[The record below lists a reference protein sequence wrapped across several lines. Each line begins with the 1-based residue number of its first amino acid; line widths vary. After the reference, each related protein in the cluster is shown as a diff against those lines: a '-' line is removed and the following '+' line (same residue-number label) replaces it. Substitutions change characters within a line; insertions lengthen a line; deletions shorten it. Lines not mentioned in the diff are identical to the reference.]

1 MKSIGKEHLGYTVN
15 RSGVKLRKFIVEQ
28 CRKYKIPTGCFS
40 STDDDIYTPDE
51 KLALELLEDNKEL
64 PNDLKERLLST
75 LEERK
80 QMHRVTKLNI
90 SISNDEIDKF
100 LRAKGMDPSTF

>member
-1 MKSIGKEHLGYTVN
+1 MKSIGKEYLGYTVN
-15 RSGVKLRKFIVEQ
+15 RSGVRHRKFIVEQ

-40 STDDDIYTPDE
+40 STNDDIYTPDE

-75 LEERK
+75 LEEREK
-80 QMHRVTKLNI
+80 RNKSLNI
-90 SISNDEIDKF
+90 NN
-100 LRAKGMDPSTF
+100 

>member
-1 MKSIGKEHLGYTVN
+1 MKPAVLN
-15 RSGVKLRKFIVEQ
+15 A
-28 CRKYKIPTGCFS
+28 
-40 STDDDIYTPDE
+40 STNGSRNQLPDE
-51 KLALELLEDNKEL
+51 F
-64 PNDLKERLLST
+64 KERLLST

-80 QMHRVTKLNI
+80 QMHRVNKLNI

>member
-1 MKSIGKEHLGYTVN
+1 MDTYTSKSYITEDE
-15 RSGVKLRKFIVEQ
+15 RQ
-28 CRKYKIPTGCFS
+28 AYKIIRS
-40 STDDDIYTPDE
+40 RNQLPDE
-51 KLALELLEDNKEL
+51 
-64 PNDLKERLLST
+64 LKERLLST

-100 LRAKGMDPSTF
+100 LRANGMDP

>member
-1 MKSIGKEHLGYTVN
+1 MKPDVLNASTNGSRN
-15 RSGVKLRKFIVEQ
+15 KL
-28 CRKYKIPTGCFS
+28 
-40 STDDDIYTPDE
+40 PDE
-51 KLALELLEDNKEL
+51 
-64 PNDLKERLLST
+64 LKERLLST

-80 QMHRVTKLNI
+80 QMHRVNKLNI